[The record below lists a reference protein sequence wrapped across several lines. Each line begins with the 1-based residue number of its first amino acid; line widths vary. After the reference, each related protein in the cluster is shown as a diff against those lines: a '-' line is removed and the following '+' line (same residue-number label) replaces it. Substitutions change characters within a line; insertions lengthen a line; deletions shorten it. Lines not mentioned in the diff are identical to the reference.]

1 MKRVACIALLI
12 VCAAGAA
19 VAILDAQV
27 APPSDALTFAGL
39 RLLRDQV
46 SIEAFRPSYPFWRHV
61 FMVPDGSILFGSAVD
76 GRLLTTIPARG
87 GPRREDVAAD
97 LERESGPVVH
107 NPSRGS
113 ILLGNV
119 DDYSQFLEE
128 WRTIY
133 ERFAVPGDIGLA
145 QALVESGLSGTIKSE
160 AGAIGFCQWLRP
172 NWARLD
178 RLSPRRLEAGNQT
191 TQAPYCAAYLTILSI
206 KYGSFIPALSEHH
219 AGGANIGRVVVNGQR
234 LGGVD
239 VREQYFLGAE
249 FVRDVR
255 ALAPGEFSDIYGTYG
270 PRSSL
275 YAEMIFGN
283 VGTIAELLERAPR
296 QSKIYA
302 MRAARALTLSEVVR
316 RSRLSVREVQRFNP
330 ALVKRVP
337 AGATVYL
344 PRPVAALGRDVSF
357 WHQPPSATYQAA
369 LDEFVLLDPSL
380 EEWHSHAF
388 DRVLDTFRKRFAAT
402 RTEEGSVMATTLAF
416 VLEDRRA
423 SKEAAIL
430 ADFQE
435 SDRIRRLFDRAR
447 SERAAHEASLPAATG
462 ALDSESD

>member
-1 MKRVACIALLI
+1 MKRLTCIAVLL
-12 VCAAGAA
+12 VCAAGVAA
-19 VAILDAQV
+19 PILQAQE
-27 APPSDALTFAGL
+27 PPASDALAFAGL

-61 FMVPDGSILFGSAVD
+61 FMVPDGSILFGSAAD

-87 GPRREDVAAD
+87 GQRREVVAAD
-97 LERESGPVVH
+97 LEQESGPVVH
-107 NPSRGS
+107 NPSRGTT
-113 ILLGNV
+113 LLGNI
-119 DDYSQFLEE
+119 DEYNEFLGE

-145 QALVESGLSGTIKSE
+145 QALVESGLSGPIKSE

-178 RLSPRRLEAGNQT
+178 RLSPQRIEAGNQT

-239 VREQYFLGAE
+239 IREQYFLGAE

-255 ALAPGEFSDIYGTYG
+255 AMAPGEFSDIYGTYG

-283 VGTIAELLERAPR
+283 VSTIADLVEKAPR
-296 QSKIYA
+296 QAKIYA
-302 MRAARALTLSEVVR
+302 MRTTRAVTLSEVAR
-316 RSRLSVREVQRFNP
+316 RSGLSTREVQRFNP

-344 PRPVAALGRDVSF
+344 PKAVAALGRDVTF
-357 WHQPPSATYQAA
+357 WHRPAPAAYQTV

-380 EEWHSHAF
+380 AEWHSRGF
-388 DRVLDTFRKRFAAT
+388 DRVLDRFRARFAAT

-423 SKEAAIL
+423 SKESEIL
-430 ADFQE
+430 ADFQD

-447 SERAAHEASLPAATG
+447 AERDAHLDAVRAAAG
-462 ALDSESD
+462 ALDADRD